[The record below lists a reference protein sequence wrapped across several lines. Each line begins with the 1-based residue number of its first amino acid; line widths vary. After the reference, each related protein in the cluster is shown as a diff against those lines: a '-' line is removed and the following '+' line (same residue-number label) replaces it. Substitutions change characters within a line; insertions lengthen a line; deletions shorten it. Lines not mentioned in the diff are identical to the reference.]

1 VPGTPVTA
9 QGGPLAGHT
18 LRFAASVAGQG
29 AQIPAIIDDT
39 RALLGD
45 IRFHRDPTG
54 LSLPTHVQ
62 RTAT

>member
-1 VPGTPVTA
+1 MPGTPVTA
-9 QGGPLAGHT
+9 QGGPLAGHGGCEPQG
-18 LRFAASVAGQG
+18 VAGQG